1 LQINRIVCHLS
12 SPKQIDI
19 VYIKGFSMLEFLTD
33 WYKTRFSDPQA
44 ITLMFIIIG
53 IGLALYF
60 GAGLLAPLLVALV
73 LAFLLEWPV
82 AQMSRLRISRTAAAT
97 IVLVV
102 FLSLM
107 LILMLGLV
115 PSIWRQGVSLVT
127 DLPSMID
134 KGMLIVREFSADYPK
149 FVSASQLDSMME
161 EINKM
166 LDTQHIIDLGKQILG
181 YSASLLVLMV
191 YAILV
196 PLLVFFFLKD
206 KDLLLRG
213 SKRFFPTNR
222 GLARKVWFEMDQ
234 QIFNYIRGKVIEI
247 VIVGVASYIFFAIM
261 GLRYS
266 TLLGV
271 LTGLSVLI
279 PYVGATL
286 VTLPIALVA
295 FFQWGFSAEFGYLI
309 LGYGI
314 IQALDGNVLVPL
326 LFSDAVDLHPVVII
340 AAVLVFGGLW
350 GVWGVFFAI
359 PLASL
364 VKAVIN
370 AWPNNQ
376 QQRRVKFDSE

>member
-1 LQINRIVCHLS
+1 MLRF
-12 SPKQIDI
+12 
-19 VYIKGFSMLEFLTD
+19 FSR
-33 WYKTRFSDPQA
+33 WYQERFSDPQA
-44 ITLMFIIIG
+44 ITLLVIL
-53 IGLALYF
+53 IGLALILYF
-60 GAGLLAPLLVALV
+60 AGGLLAPLLVALV

-82 AQMSRLRISRTAAAT
+82 AQMLKLGINRTTGA
-97 IVLVV
+97 
-102 FLSLM
+102 SLM
-107 LILMLGLV
+107 LVLFLGIVLLLTLGLV
-115 PSIWRQGVSLVT
+115 PSVWRQGVSLMA

-134 KGMLIVREFSADYPK
+134 KGMQTAQALVAQYPQFISAEQLHV
-149 FVSASQLDSMME
+149 FVGEVKKL
-161 EINKM
+161 
-166 LDTQHIIDLGKQILG
+166 LDTQHLLDLAKQLIG
-181 YSASLLVLMV
+181 FSASLLVLMV

-206 KDLLLRG
+206 KEPLLNG
-213 SKRFFPTNR
+213 CKRFFPANR
-222 GLARKVWFEMDQ
+222 QLARKVWFEMHQ

-247 VIVGVASYIFFAIM
+247 VIVGLASYLFFAFM

-266 TLLGV
+266 VLLGV

-286 VTLPIALVA
+286 VTLPILLVA
-295 FFQWGFSAEFGYLI
+295 FFQWGVSSEFGYLM

-314 IQALDGNVLVPL
+314 IQALDGNVLVPI

-370 AWPNNQ
+370 AWPKTEIES
-376 QQRRVKFDSE
+376 RPSSLPTIEG

>member
-1 LQINRIVCHLS
+1 
-12 SPKQIDI
+12 
-19 VYIKGFSMLEFLTD
+19 MLAFLTE

-82 AQMSRLRISRTAAAT
+82 AQMSRLGISRTAAAS

-102 FLSLM
+102 FLGLM
-107 LILMLGLV
+107 LILMLGLA

-134 KGMLIVREFSADYPK
+134 KGMIIVREFSADYPQ

-166 LDTQHIIDLGKQILG
+166 LDTQHLLDLGKQLLG

-206 KDLLLRG
+206 KDQLMKG

-222 GLARKVWFEMDQ
+222 DLARNVWFEMDQ

-247 VIVGVASYIFFAIM
+247 VIVGVVSYIFFAVM

-266 TLLGV
+266 ALLGV

-295 FFQWGFSAEFGYLI
+295 FFQWGFSPEFGYLM

-370 AWPNNQ
+370 AWPHAASPKEMYDN
-376 QQRRVKFDSE
+376 E

>member
-1 LQINRIVCHLS
+1 MFE
-12 SPKQIDI
+12 
-19 VYIKGFSMLEFLTD
+19 YLTT
-33 WYKTRFSDPQA
+33 WYKSRFSDPQA
-44 ITLMFIIIG
+44 ITLVFIIMG
-53 IGLALYF
+53 IGLAIYF
-60 GAGLLAPLLVALV
+60 GAGLLAPIFIALV

-82 AQMSRLRISRTAAAT
+82 AQMGRFGIGRTPAAS
-97 IVLVV
+97 IVLIV
-102 FLSLM
+102 FMGLTL
-107 LILMLGLV
+107 LIMLGLI
-115 PSIWRQGVSLVT
+115 PSVWRQGVSLVT
-127 DLPSMID
+127 DLPSMLD
-134 KGMLIVREFSADYPK
+134 KGMITLKELSENYPQ
-149 FVSASQLDSMME
+149 FISTTQVDSTVDE
-161 EINKM
+161 LKKL
-166 LDTQHIIDLGKQILG
+166 LDTEHVLDFGKQLLG

-206 KDLLLRG
+206 KETLLKD
-213 SKRFFPTNR
+213 SKRFFPSNR
-222 GLARKVWFEMDQ
+222 ELARKVWFEMDQ

-247 VIVGVASYIFFAIM
+247 VIIGVASYIFFALM

-266 TLLGV
+266 ALLGV

-295 FFQWGFSAEFGYLI
+295 FFQWGVSPEFGYLM

-314 IQALDGNVLVPL
+314 IQALDGNVLVPI
-326 LFSDAVDLHPVVII
+326 LFSDAVDLHPVMII

-364 VKAVIN
+364 VKAILN

-376 QQRRVKFDSE
+376 QPELLKLDSE

>member
-1 LQINRIVCHLS
+1 
-12 SPKQIDI
+12 
-19 VYIKGFSMLEFLTD
+19 MLEFLKE
-33 WYKTRFSDPQA
+33 WYKSRFSDPQA
-44 ITLMFIIIG
+44 ITLVFILLG
-53 IGLALYF
+53 IGLTLYF

-82 AQMSRLRISRTAAAT
+82 AQMSKLGINRAAGAS
-97 IVLVV
+97 IVLVA
-102 FLSLM
+102 FLGIMLVLVLVLM
-107 LILMLGLV
+107 
-115 PSIWRQGVSLVT
+115 PSIWRQGISLAS
-127 DLPSMID
+127 DLPTMLD
-134 KGMLIVREFSADYPK
+134 KGMVVIRDLSKDYPQ
-149 FVSASQLDSMME
+149 FISAEQIDTMLTE
-161 EINKM
+161 VKKL
-166 LDTQHIIDLGKQILG
+166 LDTQHLLDFAKQLLGF
-181 YSASLLVLMV
+181 SASLLVLMV

-206 KDLLLRG
+206 KQQLLDS

-247 VIVGVASYIFFAIM
+247 IIVGVLSYIFFALM

-266 TLLGV
+266 ALLGV

-295 FFQWGFSAEFGYLI
+295 FVQWGIGPEFGYLM

-314 IQALDGNVLVPL
+314 IQALDGNVLVPI
-326 LFSDAVDLHPVVII
+326 LFSDAVDLHPVMII

-370 AWPNNQ
+370 AWPNQNEPKSQ
-376 QQRRVKFDSE
+376 LDSE

>member
-1 LQINRIVCHLS
+1 MLTFLS
-12 SPKQIDI
+12 N
-19 VYIKGFSMLEFLTD
+19 
-33 WYKTRFSDPQA
+33 WYKERFSDPQA
-44 ITLMFIIIG
+44 VTLMFILV
-53 IGLALYF
+53 GLSLLIYF
-60 GAGLLAPLLVALV
+60 AGSLLAPLLVALV

-82 AQMSRLRISRTAAAT
+82 AQMAKLNINRTTAASLVLMLF
-97 IVLVV
+97 IVLVLV
-102 FLSLM
+102 ISFG
-107 LILMLGLV
+107 LI
-115 PSIWRQGVSLVT
+115 PSIWHQGIALIA
-127 DLPSMID
+127 DLPSMLD
-134 KGMLIVREFSADYPK
+134 KGLQTAQGLVAEYPQFVK
-149 FVSASQLDSMME
+149 PEQLDLFVSELKKIADPEQILD
-161 EINKM
+161 IA
-166 LDTQHIIDLGKQILG
+166 KQILG

-206 KDLLLRG
+206 KNELIQG
-213 SKRFFPTNR
+213 SKRFFPSNR
-222 GLARKVWFEMDQ
+222 ALATKVWGEMHQ

-247 VIVGVASYIFFAIM
+247 VIIGVASYVFFAVM

-266 TLLGV
+266 ALLGV

-295 FFQWGFSAEFGYLI
+295 FFQWGVSADFGYLM

-314 IQALDGNVLVPL
+314 IQALDGNVLVPI
-326 LFSDAVDLHPVVII
+326 LFSDAVDLHPVIII

-364 VKAVIN
+364 IKAVIN
-370 AWPNNQ
+370 AWPQVNGEVI
-376 QQRRVKFDSE
+376 RE

>member
-1 LQINRIVCHLS
+1 MLS
-12 SPKQIDI
+12 
-19 VYIKGFSMLEFLTD
+19 FLKD

-44 ITLMFIIIG
+44 ITLVFILMG
-53 IGLALYF
+53 IALTLYF
-60 GAGLLAPLLVALV
+60 GAELLAPLLVALV

-82 AQMSRLRISRTAAAT
+82 AQMSKLGINRTAGAS
-97 IVLVV
+97 IVLVA
-102 FLSLM
+102 F
-107 LILMLGLV
+107 LGLMMLTLLV
-115 PSIWRQGVSLVT
+115 LMPSLWRQGVSLVT
-127 DLPSMID
+127 DLPSMLD
-134 KGMLIVREFSADYPK
+134 KGMIVVKDLSDKYPQFISAEQIDASLNEFK
-149 FVSASQLDSMME
+149 KL
-161 EINKM
+161 
-166 LDTQHIIDLGKQILG
+166 LDTEHLLDFAKQILG
-181 YSASLLVLMV
+181 ISASVLVLMV
-191 YAILV
+191 YVILV

-206 KDLLLRG
+206 KEELIVS
-213 SKRFFPTNR
+213 SKRFFPANR
-222 GLARKVWFEMDQ
+222 GLASKVWYEMDQ

-247 VIVGVASYIFFAIM
+247 IIVGVASYVFFALM

-266 TLLGV
+266 ALLGV

-295 FFQWGFSAEFGYLI
+295 FVQWGIGPEFGYLM

-314 IQALDGNVLVPL
+314 IQALDGNVLVPI
-326 LFSDAVDLHPVVII
+326 LFSDAVDLHPVMII

-370 AWPNNQ
+370 AWPNNDNKS
-376 QQRRVKFDSE
+376 VFDPE

>member
-1 LQINRIVCHLS
+1 MFTV
-12 SPKQIDI
+12 
-19 VYIKGFSMLEFLTD
+19 FSR
-33 WYKTRFSDPQA
+33 WYQERFSDPQA
-44 ITLMFIIIG
+44 VTLMAILVGF
-53 IGLALYF
+53 ALVIYF
-60 GAGLLAPLLVALV
+60 AAGLLAPLLVALV

-82 AQMSRLRISRTAAAT
+82 AQMLKVGINRTAGASLV
-97 IVLVV
+97 IVLFLGIVV
-102 FLSLM
+102 LLACG
-107 LILMLGLV
+107 LI
-115 PSIWRQGVSLVT
+115 PSVWRQGVSLIA

-134 KGMLIVREFSADYPK
+134 KGLLTIQTLINQYPQ
-149 FVSASQLDSMME
+149 FINPEQLDLMVGE
-161 EINKM
+161 LKKL
-166 LDTQHIIDLGKQILG
+166 LDTQHVLDIAKQLIG

-206 KDLLLRG
+206 KDQLISG
-213 SKRFFPTNR
+213 SKRFFPANR
-222 GLARKVWFEMDQ
+222 QLARKVWFEMHQ

-247 VIVGVASYIFFAIM
+247 VVVGVATYILFAVM

-266 TLLGV
+266 VLLGV

-286 VTLPIALVA
+286 VTLPITLVA
-295 FFQWGFSAEFGYLI
+295 FFQWGFSSEFGYLM

-314 IQALDGNVLVPL
+314 IQALDGNLLVPI
-326 LFSDAVDLHPVVII
+326 LFSDAVDLHPVIII

-370 AWPNNQ
+370 AWPKTE
-376 QQRRVKFDSE
+376 VETLHGLDAS

>member
-1 LQINRIVCHLS
+1 
-12 SPKQIDI
+12 
-19 VYIKGFSMLEFLTD
+19 MLTVFTR
-33 WYKTRFSDPQA
+33 WYQERFSDPQA
-44 ITLMFIIIG
+44 VTLMAIL
-53 IGLALYF
+53 IGLALLLYF
-60 GAGLLAPLLVALV
+60 AGGLLAPLLVALV

-82 AQMSRLRISRTAAAT
+82 AQMLKLGINRTMGASL
-97 IVLVV
+97 VLVL
-102 FLSLM
+102 FLGVVM
-107 LILMLGLV
+107 LLTFGLI
-115 PSIWRQGVSLVT
+115 PSVWRQGVSLMA
-127 DLPSMID
+127 DLPNMID
-134 KGMLIVREFSADYPK
+134 KGLQTLQALINQYPQ
-149 FVSASQLDSMME
+149 FINPEQLNVMVAE
-161 EINKM
+161 LKKM
-166 LDTQHIIDLGKQILG
+166 LDTQHVLDIAKQIIG

-206 KDLLLRG
+206 KDQLIRG
-213 SKRFFPTNR
+213 SKRFFPANR
-222 GLARKVWFEMDQ
+222 QLARQVWFEMNQ

-247 VIVGVASYIFFAIM
+247 VIVGVASYIFFAFM

-266 TLLGV
+266 ALLGV

-286 VTLPIALVA
+286 VTLPITLVA
-295 FFQWGFSAEFGYLI
+295 FFQWGFTSEFGYLM

-314 IQALDGNVLVPL
+314 IQALDGNLLVPI
-326 LFSDAVDLHPVVII
+326 LFSDAVDLHPVIII

-370 AWPNNQ
+370 AWPKTEIQEPVPAPSN
-376 QQRRVKFDSE
+376 

>member
-1 LQINRIVCHLS
+1 
-12 SPKQIDI
+12 
-19 VYIKGFSMLEFLTD
+19 MLEFLTD
-33 WYKTRFSDPQA
+33 WCKTRFSDPQA
-44 ITLMFIIIG
+44 ITLVFIIVG

-60 GAGLLAPLLVALV
+60 GSGLLAPLLVALV

-82 AQMSRLRISRTAAAT
+82 AQMSRLGISRTMAAS

-102 FLSLM
+102 FLGLM
-107 LILMLGLV
+107 IILMFGLV

-134 KGMLIVREFSADYPK
+134 KGMLLVREFSADYAQ
-149 FVSASQLDSMME
+149 FISAPQLDSMME
-161 EINKM
+161 EIKKM

-206 KDLLLRG
+206 KDYLING

-261 GLRYS
+261 GLSYS
-266 TLLGV
+266 ALLGV

-295 FFQWGFSAEFGYLI
+295 FFQWGFSAEFGYLM

-326 LFSDAVDLHPVVII
+326 LFSDAVDLHPVMII

-376 QQRRVKFDSE
+376 QQQRVSFDSE

>member
-1 LQINRIVCHLS
+1 MFTF
-12 SPKQIDI
+12 
-19 VYIKGFSMLEFLTD
+19 FSR
-33 WYKTRFSDPQA
+33 WYQERFSDPQA
-44 ITLMFIIIG
+44 ITLLAILV
-53 IGLALYF
+53 GLALILYF
-60 GAGLLAPLLVALV
+60 AGDLLAPLLVALV

-82 AQMSRLRISRTAAAT
+82 AQMLRVGINRTMGAS

-102 FLSLM
+102 FL
-107 LILMLGLV
+107 GLV
-115 PSIWRQGVSLVT
+115 AFLTLGVIPSVWRQGVSLLT
-127 DLPSMID
+127 DLPNMID
-134 KGMLIVREFSADYPK
+134 KGLQTLQGLVTQYPQ
-149 FVSASQLDSMME
+149 FVSTEQLDLMVSE
-161 EINKM
+161 LKKL
-166 LDTQHIIDLGKQILG
+166 LDTQHLLDIVKQLIG

-206 KDLLLRG
+206 KDLLIKG
-213 SKRFFPTNR
+213 SKRFFPANR
-222 GLARKVWFEMDQ
+222 QLARKVWFEMHQ

-247 VIVGVASYIFFAIM
+247 VIVGAASYIFFIFM

-266 TLLGV
+266 ALLGV

-286 VTLPIALVA
+286 VTLPIILVA
-295 FFQWGFSAEFGYLI
+295 FFQWGFSSEFTYLI
-309 LGYGI
+309 VGYGI
-314 IQALDGNVLVPL
+314 IQALDGNLLVPV
-326 LFSDAVDLHPVVII
+326 LFSDAVDLHPVIII

-370 AWPNNQ
+370 VWP
-376 QQRRVKFDSE
+376 KTEIDSEFDAQLEAKI

>member
-1 LQINRIVCHLS
+1 
-12 SPKQIDI
+12 
-19 VYIKGFSMLEFLTD
+19 MLEFLTD
-33 WYKTRFSDPQA
+33 WCKTRFSDPQA
-44 ITLMFIIIG
+44 ITLVFIIVG

-60 GAGLLAPLLVALV
+60 GSGLLAPLLVALV

-82 AQMSRLRISRTAAAT
+82 AQMSRLGISRTMAAS

-102 FLSLM
+102 FLGLM
-107 LILMLGLV
+107 IILMFGLV

-134 KGMLIVREFSADYPK
+134 KGMLLVREFSADYPQ
-149 FVSASQLDSMME
+149 FISTPQLDSMME
-161 EINKM
+161 EIKKM

-206 KDLLLRG
+206 KDYLING

-261 GLRYS
+261 GLSYS
-266 TLLGV
+266 ALLGV

-295 FFQWGFSAEFGYLI
+295 FFQWGFSAEFGYLM

-326 LFSDAVDLHPVVII
+326 LFSDAVDLHPVMII

-376 QQRRVKFDSE
+376 QQQRVSFDSE

>member
-1 LQINRIVCHLS
+1 MLAYLS
-12 SPKQIDI
+12 N
-19 VYIKGFSMLEFLTD
+19 

-44 ITLMFIIIG
+44 ITLVFILL
-53 IGLALYF
+53 GLGLTLYF
-60 GAGLLAPLLVALV
+60 AGSLLAPLIVALV

-82 AQMSRLRISRTAAAT
+82 QQMARLGVNRTAAAS
-97 IVLVV
+97 IVLVM
-102 FLSLM
+102 FLAVMLLIVVVLIPSLWNQM
-107 LILMLGLV
+107 ISLIA
-115 PSIWRQGVSLVT
+115 
-127 DLPSMID
+127 DLPSMLD
-134 KGMLIVREFSADYPK
+134 KGVLALQEFSLKYPQ
-149 FVSASQLDSMME
+149 FVSADLLDEMLVSLK
-161 EINKM
+161 KM
-166 LDTQHIIDLGKQILG
+166 LDTQHMLDFGKQLLG

-206 KDLLLRG
+206 KDELIKG
-213 SKRFFPTNR
+213 SKRFFPSNR
-222 GLARKVWFEMDQ
+222 ELARSVWFEMDQ

-247 VIVGVASYIFFAIM
+247 VIIGVVSYIFFAFM

-266 TLLGV
+266 ALLGV

-295 FFQWGFSAEFGYLI
+295 FFQWGISPEFGYLM

-314 IQALDGNVLVPL
+314 IQALDGNLLVPI
-326 LFSDAVDLHPVVII
+326 LFSDAVDLHPVIII

-370 AWPNNQ
+370 AWPSIEPEEKAE
-376 QQRRVKFDSE
+376 VAEES